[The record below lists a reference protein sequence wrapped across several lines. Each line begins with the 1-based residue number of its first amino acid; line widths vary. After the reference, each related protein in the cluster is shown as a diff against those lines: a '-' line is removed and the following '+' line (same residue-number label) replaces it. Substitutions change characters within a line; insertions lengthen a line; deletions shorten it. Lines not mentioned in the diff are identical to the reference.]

1 MRSAADVKQIVK
13 DYIMQ
18 EFLPG
23 ENPDELLDS
32 TEMMSLGI
40 LDSLAILK
48 LVRFLEEK
56 FNVTIE
62 AHELDKEHMNTLA
75 SISTLVASK

>member
-62 AHELDKEHMNTLA
+62 AHELDKEHMNTLT